1 MKLGE
6 FKRNVDLYSAD
17 LSRWPVTLV
26 RPALE
31 LVEND
36 REAAACFEEA
46 LALDAALR
54 AADAGLNVCSAGD
67 IYGAG
72 SAPGAGPDIGAL
84 EARIMAAIDAPAVD
98 GLAALPPP
106 ASRAGRRVALGAVF
120 AVFLLAVFVGLP
132 VPPAYKAQVALQDVS
147 AERADLPADVLADI
161 GGPDDPDF
169 WEEY

>member
-54 AADAGLNVCSAGD
+54 AADAGF
-67 IYGAG
+67 IYGAEV
-72 SAPGAGPDIGAL
+72 AAGPDIGAL